1 MVARSFLALSVVAL
15 ILGALPGCCC
25 CVPGFGGRV
34 PQPQPFP
41 QPQPQP
47 MPQPFPQDGVAVG
60 PGPDKKADDRK
71 QDDRKIDEFKRDNN
85 QAPDKKAGGGK
96 AMDKKDGPPVKQ
108 PALDDVATGG
118 PLVADPLRKPLAPVK
133 DARGSIELPREEP
146 GALSND
152 PIRYPWV
159 TSPIFA
165 VASSDQGPA
174 RWQVWDMQAM
184 KQLGTVP
191 GGSGST
197 VYVSPDGEYLGIEVR
212 KPMSIETAGTQI
224 YRVADGQALKL
235 LPTRF
240 ATDSTI
246 GVTDFAGPG
255 QMYSVQSAAFKKARV
270 KVWDV
275 KTAEQLASF
284 ETPSCLDHPY
294 VVTSPGGRYLAM
306 VDPHGTSAIYI
317 YELPGG
323 KEVRTIQIRLPQ
335 ASYTRCLGLMFSDDG
350 KELASLFEIGG
361 TSSRIR
367 VWDVASGK
375 RTVDHSITPPL
386 EKTAK
391 NVGFYRTPLLW
402 LPDGS
407 GWFVFG
413 QLMVDKVRGKVF
425 WTMPPQDPV
434 IPWPRRFVDAD
445 HVVTVMGKAPQRRF
459 EIVTLPRDQIE
470 AARKK

>member
-1 MVARSFLALSVVAL
+1 MVSRQFLALTIIAL

-25 CVPGFGGRV
+25 RLPGFRGPV
-34 PQPQPFP
+34 
-41 QPQPQP
+41 PQPQP
-47 MPQPFPQDGVAVG
+47 MPQPFPQDGVAIG

-71 QDDRKIDEFKRDNN
+71 QDDRKTDDINRDNN
-85 QAPDKKAGGGK
+85 QAIDKKSAGGK
-96 AMDKKDGPPVKQ
+96 AIDKKDGPPVKK
-108 PALDDVATGG
+108 ADLDDVPTGG
-118 PLVADPLRKPLAPVK
+118 PLVADPLRRPLAPVK
-133 DARGSIELPREEP
+133 DAKGSIELPREEP
-146 GALSND
+146 GVLYSD
-152 PIRYPWV
+152 PLRYPWV
-159 TSPIFA
+159 TSPIVA
-165 VASSDQGPA
+165 VASSDKGPP
-174 RWQVWDMQAM
+174 RWLVWDMQAV
-184 KQLGTVP
+184 KQLGAVP
-191 GGSGST
+191 RHSGEP
-197 VYVSPDGEYLGIEVR
+197 VCVSPDGEYLGLEVF
-212 KPMSIETAGTQI
+212 KPMSIDIAGTQI

-240 ATDSTI
+240 ASDSTI

-255 QMYSVQSAAFKKARV
+255 QMYSVQAAGFKKARV

-275 KTAEQLASF
+275 KTGEELASF
-284 ETPSCLDHPY
+284 ETPSCLDHRY

-306 VDPHGTSAIYI
+306 YDPFGTSAIYM

-335 ASYTRCLGLMFSDDG
+335 APYTRCLGLMFSDDG
-350 KELASLFEIGG
+350 KELAGLFEIGG

-391 NVGFYRTPLLW
+391 NVGFYRVPLLW

-413 QLMVDKVRGKVF
+413 QLMVDKVGGQVF
-425 WTMPPQDPV
+425 WNMPPQDPV

-445 HVVTVMGKAPQRRF
+445 HIVTVMGKAPQRRF
-459 EIVTLPRDQIE
+459 EIVTLPRKEIE